1 MIVLDTNVVSEPLK
15 LKPDTEVMRWLS
27 AQAPESLFVTTIT
40 VTEMLTGV
48 EKMPKGRKRDALRL
62 ALVEQVLPLFSGRV
76 LGFDMESATAFSK
89 VIVAANSVGND
100 IDFPDAAIAAI
111 AVAKRFHL
119 ATRNVRDFRGTEVAI
134 LNPWASTN

>member
-40 VTEMLTGV
+40 VAEMFTGV

-62 ALVEQVLPLFSGRV
+62 ALNEQVLPLFSGRV
-76 LGFDMESATAFSK
+76 LGFDLESATAFSK
-89 VIVAANSVGND
+89 VIVAANAVGND

-111 AVAKRFHL
+111 ALANRFHL
-119 ATRNVRDFRGTEVAI
+119 ATRNVRDFRGTEVDT